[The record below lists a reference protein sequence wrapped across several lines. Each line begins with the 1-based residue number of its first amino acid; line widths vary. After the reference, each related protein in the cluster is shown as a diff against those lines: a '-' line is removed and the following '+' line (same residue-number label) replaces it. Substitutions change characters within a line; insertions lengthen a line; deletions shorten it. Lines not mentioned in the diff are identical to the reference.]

1 MSYEVLN
8 FIGFVYEVALYTPA
22 ASRAKVRTLANYAA
36 VFSNYS

>member
-8 FIGFVYEVALYTPA
+8 VIGIVYEVALYTPA
-22 ASRAKVRTLANYAA
+22 ASIAKLGKLAKYAA